1 MPAVFGPPG
10 SGEAGPKL
18 CARDENCGLTF
29 YRAKAKRQVQSNK
42 ITTIVK
48 EFAILLRNAEL
59 AGAIGVDAHGV
70 NGYLGEVA

>member
-1 MPAVFGPPG
+1 VGQ
-10 SGEAGPKL
+10 AGPKL
-18 CARDENCGLTF
+18 CARDENCELTF
-29 YRAKAKRQVQSNK
+29 YRANAKRQVQSNK

-59 AGAIGVDAHGV
+59 AGANGVDAHGV